1 MDEMKTNHSDLKT
14 KKSKNYLF
22 KSLKEFSLQYGE
34 LELFKFY
41 DEVIHHKKLPLHIR
55 NFTKYL
61 QSKKIDS
68 LLKLTDAEIAIE
80 HKVPNIKDKKTAL
93 LSLFIEHVQKLE
105 LAKSYLKH
113 VLFGNFIRGIK
124 EHELQK
130 KYVRDLQNDVHELD
144 ALPKYYSSLFEA
156 EHVKF
161 SIVRNKRKEVENID
175 HYLDTYYLTQALKI
189 ECERLNKNYVLP
201 KEQYINERYNQLVAN
216 FSNRITPDNLLVY
229 AYYQIY
235 QMLALNS
242 VEHFEE
248 SYKCLTDIL
257 SDSPAYVLVEEKETI
272 IDLLINFCIRKF
284 NEDEY
289 QYFIKFVHLFK
300 IKVDQNLVKSIPIG
314 ELKTYI
320 AMAVKTDSSETELLE
335 LLQFLSKLAATKR
348 KNPFVLFNEALIR
361 FERGNI
367 LEAINVFEKINSE
380 SNIEDIFYD
389 ISYRKLEL
397 RMDYVNWLTKKIAK
411 NSDKDLESMQN
422 KLRNLDILISKNF
435 KTQRPKYYQ
444 SQIEFVQAVKK
455 LLTIK
460 LLTLKSERKDEYLAL
475 EEKLNNTQG
484 LYEKE
489 WFLKIIEE
497 QLNL

>member
-1 MDEMKTNHSDLKT
+1 MKSI
-14 KKSKNYLF
+14 KSKDYLF
-22 KSLKEFSLQYGE
+22 KSLKEFEIIYGAEE
-34 LELFKFY
+34 LNQFY
-41 DEVIHHKKLPLHIR
+41 DEVIHHKKRPLHLK
-55 NFTKYL
+55 NFTKFL

-68 LLKLTDAEIAIE
+68 FLKLTDAEIAEE
-80 HKVPNIKDKKTAL
+80 HNVPNIKDKKTAL
-93 LSLFIEHVQKLE
+93 LRLFIEYVQKIE
-105 LAKSYLKH
+105 LGKSSLKH
-113 VLFGNFIRGIK
+113 IVFGNFIRGIK
-124 EHELQK
+124 DLELQK

-144 ALPKYYSSLFEA
+144 ALPKYYSSLFEV

-161 SIVRNKRKEVENID
+161 STVRNKRKEIENID

-201 KEQYINERYNQLVAN
+201 KEEYINERYNQLVAN

-235 QMLALNS
+235 QMHALNS
-242 VEHFEE
+242 IEHFDE
-248 SYKCLTDIL
+248 SYKCLNDIL
-257 SDSPAYVLVEEKETI
+257 SDSPADVLVEEKETI
-272 IDLLINFCIRKF
+272 IDLLINFCIRRF
-284 NEDEY
+284 NMDDY
-289 QYFIKFVHLFK
+289 SYFIKFIQLFK
-300 IKVDQNLVKSIPIG
+300 TKVDQNLVKSIPIG

-320 AMAVKTDSSETELLE
+320 AIAIKADYSEAELLE
-335 LLQFLSKLAATKR
+335 VLSFLSKLVATKR

-435 KTQRPKYYQ
+435 KTQRPNYYQ
-444 SQIEFVQAVKK
+444 SQIEFVQVVKK
-455 LLTIK
+455 LLNIK
-460 LLTLKSERKDEYLAL
+460 LLTLKSERKDEYLEL
-475 EEKLNNTQG
+475 KEKLHNTLG

-489 WFLKIIEE
+489 WFLTIIEE
-497 QLNL
+497 QLNTAIM